1 MPSIVD
7 RTIGWECE
15 KGWRGVCEGGGRR
28 MGWLRGGMSR
38 LLQHIVW
45 GLGVG
50 GDLKKE
56 RVTGTFLTLFC
67 QELATMY
74 AFFTANKDLM
84 SIFTENSIR
93 SPV

>member
-1 MPSIVD
+1 
-7 RTIGWECE
+7 
-15 KGWRGVCEGGGRR
+15 
-28 MGWLRGGMSR
+28 MGWLRGGMGR

-50 GDLKKE
+50 GESKKG
-56 RVTGTFLTLFC
+56 RVRHIFNTFLPRI
-67 QELATMY
+67 ATMY